1 MLKVLMIIVG
11 VLVLITAAA
20 IGGGYWWWNSSGK
33 EFIESAGKDYDD
45 ARKAGRGMN
54 EQACLDRSVAVV
66 KTPDGQTISGAIRNG
81 VALKGCLQTSRIVPP
96 FCDGVPAK
104 TEFVASA
111 TWEVNTCSKLGATGQ
126 FCQQLV
132 REMAT
137 YCSGPERAAKLAK
150 GSSGANSSNN

>member
-11 VLVLITAAA
+11 VLVLITVAAV
-20 IGGGYWWWNSSGK
+20 GGGYWWWKSSGK
-33 EFIESAGKDYDD
+33 DYIQSAAKDYDE
-45 ARKAGRGMN
+45 ARKAGLSMD
-54 EQACLDRSVAVV
+54 EQACLDRSVAIV

-81 VALKGCLQTSRIVPP
+81 LVLKGCLQTSKVVPP
-96 FCDGVPAK
+96 FCNGVPAK

-137 YCSGPERAAKLAK
+137 YCAGPERASKLGKLAN
-150 GSSGANSSNN
+150 GG